1 MQDRRDLCCSLYT
14 TDIKPWPLCALHTGL
29 SAARRSVRTTKPDR
43 NITSYFKKSRAA
55 LNCSTR
61 EIKFMSSTTIHKTN
75 LIIATIGSARASDG
89 ESVLISQ
96 AGAKTDAWSKL
107 P

>member
-96 AGAKTDAWSKL
+96 AEAKTDAWSKH